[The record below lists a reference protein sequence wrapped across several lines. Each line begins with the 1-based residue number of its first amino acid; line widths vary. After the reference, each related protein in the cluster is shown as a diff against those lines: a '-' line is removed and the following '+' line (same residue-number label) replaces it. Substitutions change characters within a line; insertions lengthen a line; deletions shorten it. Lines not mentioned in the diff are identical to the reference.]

1 MINIST
7 DEETDRLMSM
17 RASSRVPLPPEIC
30 FADIRDARSYFK
42 WISYYEFFGLSEHP
56 MVKRMGKRKLDA
68 ATAVAVSRADHLDRV
83 LHYEAW
89 LGKPSV
95 VVEDLTPGGTE
106 E

>member
-17 RASSRVPLPPEIC
+17 RASSKFPLPPEIC
-30 FADIRDARSYFK
+30 LTDIREARLYFK
-42 WISYYEFFGLSEHP
+42 WISYYEFFGLSDHP
-56 MVKRMGKRKLDA
+56 LVKRMGKRKIDA
-68 ATAVAVSRADHLDRV
+68 ATAAAVSRANHLDRV

-95 VVEDLTPGGTE
+95 VIEDQTAGGTE